1 MLTTGT
7 TLQNRYR
14 IVSLLGQ
21 GGMGAVYRAW
31 DTRLNIPVALKEMTP
46 QPGLDANLL
55 VQLRQQFQQE
65 AAVLARL
72 NHPHMVR
79 VTDFFGEGNNVYLV
93 MDFVEGENL
102 ADRIA
107 RQGALPEAEVLA
119 WAEQLLHALDYCH
132 GQGIIHR
139 DVKPQNVI
147 VRPDG
152 QAMLVD
158 FGLVKLWNPSDPH
171 TRTAMRGMGTP
182 EYAPPEQYEAE
193 MGHTDPR
200 SDVYGLGAT
209 LYHALAGQ
217 APPTATLRMASP
229 EHFVP
234 VRGLNP
240 HVRPE
245 AEMVVLRA
253 MELARS
259 RRWQS
264 AGEMAAALRKPS
276 LPVSPQPAA
285 PVMPRRERT
294 KVMPGVQ
301 PVAPARRRVP
311 VWVWVMGGVAM
322 LLLLLCVATMW
333 AGKGLIR
340 QGGAMMTAT
349 AQAASAA
356 QAAQATSTAQVVQAT
371 ADAQSAQA
379 TATAQIVQATA
390 TAQAA
395 QATATAQVVRATAT
409 AQAQAAATAEAGM
422 DAALLAA
429 SHWPIIL
436 YDDFGADVNDWSSGD
451 YSDELIEGNRQIAD
465 GQYLWEATA
474 LGGVVWW
481 SIPET
486 SSVSDLYLTV
496 EAQQT
501 GGTTESQYG
510 LLFRRVDRDNYYL
523 FRIRDDGDYQFR
535 MRYEG
540 EWQTLISWTESS
552 TIQPGEVNRLTV
564 VAEGSHFIFY
574 INNQYVAEYDDSRL
588 SNGQSGLL
596 LGLDEESDTA
606 TFEFDNFELRA
617 P

>member
-1 MLTTGT
+1 M
-7 TLQNRYR
+7 LQNRYR

-46 QPGLDANLL
+46 QSGLDANLL

-65 AAVLARL
+65 AAVMARL
-72 NHPHMVR
+72 NHPHLVR
-79 VTDFFGEGNNVYLV
+79 VTDFFEEENNVYLV
-93 MDFVEGENL
+93 MDFVKGENL
-102 ADRIA
+102 ADRIT
-107 RQGALPEAEVLA
+107 RQGALPEAKVLA

-132 GQGIIHR
+132 NQGIIHR

-147 VRPDG
+147 IRPDG

-158 FGLVKLWNPSDPH
+158 FGLVKLWDPSDPH

-229 EHFVP
+229 ERFVP

-245 AEMVVLRA
+245 AETVVLRA

-264 AGEMAAALRKPS
+264 AGEMAAALKSPS
-276 LPVSPQPAA
+276 IPVSPQPAA

-294 KVMPGVQ
+294 RVMPGVQ
-301 PVAPARRRVP
+301 PVALAQKRRIP
-311 VWVWVMGGVAM
+311 IWVWAVGGLAVI
-322 LLLLLCVATMW
+322 LLCGAVLVLGGIAARQAQVAAT
-333 AGKGLIR
+333 A
-340 QGGAMMTAT
+340 QAQAQAVAAAQTQATAT
-349 AQAASAA
+349 AQ
-356 QAAQATSTAQVVQAT
+356 QI
-371 ADAQSAQA
+371 AQA
-379 TATAQIVQATA
+379 TATAGSQATA
-390 TAQAA
+390 TARIVQG
-395 QATATAQVVRATAT
+395 TATARAWATQATAT
-409 AQAQAAATAEAGM
+409 AQAQATATAEAGM
-422 DAALLAA
+422 DTTLLAA
-429 SHWPIIL
+429 SSWPLVL
-436 YDDFGADVNDWSSGD
+436 YDDFSADVNDWSSGD

-474 LGGVVWW
+474 MGGVVWW

-540 EWQTLISWTESS
+540 EWQTLISWTESG
-552 TIQPGEVNRLTV
+552 TIQPGEVNQLTV
-564 VAEGSHFIFY
+564 VAEGSHFTFY
-574 INNQYVAEYDDSRL
+574 INDQYVDEYDDSRL
-588 SNGQSGLL
+588 SSGQSGLL

-606 TFEFDNFELRA
+606 IFEFDNFELRA